1 MIKNLSDVITLSA
14 EKFGDKTA
22 LIYNQQSF
30 TYREINRLA
39 NRLASALKKK
49 SIGPGDKVTLYGE
62 NSWQWLVS
70 YYGILK
76 TGAVVNPVNVM
87 LTPNEVEFVVQDC
100 DAKVIIASQ
109 SKGTPLVG
117 IQQKTGVESL
127 ILYGEDIPEGAES
140 YDHFLEQGRDDFTS
154 FEVNTNSLSTICYTS
169 GTTGNPKGAMLSHR
183 SVISNFLMTAQM
195 HGRSEKDTVVSALPC
210 PHVYGNIVFNS
221 TFYKGGTLVMHS
233 LFNVEEVFTSINQYQ
248 ATMFEGVPTMYLY
261 MLDHPSLSSVD
272 FSHMRI
278 CTVGGQTMPTSKM
291 EAVEETIAC
300 PLIELWGMT
309 EIGGLGTT
317 FAHDGEYKHGSIG
330 VALPYTGAKIV
341 DVDNAEVEVARGD
354 VGELMISGPLVMQG
368 YYGNPQATQEAI
380 TADGWLHTGDL
391 AKMDKDNCIFV
402 VDRKKDLI
410 ITAGFNIYP
419 AELERV
425 IANHPDV
432 AMVAVGPIADE
443 AKGELAKAYI
453 VAKQNTPPDIDQII
467 AYCREHLAAYKVPR
481 DIQFVD
487 DLPKTSSGKVMRR
500 KLHTLDK

>member
-140 YDHFLEQGRDDFTS
+140 FDHFLEQGRDDFTS

-261 MLDHPSLSSVD
+261 MLDHPNLSNVD

-291 EAVEETIAC
+291 EAVEEAIAC

-453 VAKQNTPPDIDQII
+453 VAKQNTTPDIDQII